1 MGVYFKN
8 QPLTLMGE
16 VTPRTVIYKHES
28 HKLHQAFMVKQDS
41 TTPNKVEKIVKGQPV
56 ALNPNGTISKYTGQ
70 AREIYLG
77 IAVTDSINPAYAAQ
91 RNFPME
97 VTVAVEAF
105 AICNYI
111 SSANFNCGYVKPTGT
126 IKQDRFVEVAASTTE
141 TKFIAINISSAANEL
156 VQVLVR

>member
-28 HKLHQAFMVKQDS
+28 HKLHQAFMAKYDS
-41 TTPNKVEKIVKGQPV
+41 NNKSEVIVKGQPV
-56 ALNPNGTISKYTGQ
+56 ALNQNGTISPYKGT
-70 AREIYLG
+70 ASEVYLG
-77 IAVTDSINPAYAAQ
+77 IAVTDSVNPAYAAQ
-91 RNFPME
+91 RNFHVE

-111 SSANFNCGYVKPTGT
+111 SSANFNCGYVKPTGNV
-126 IKQDRFVEVAASTTE
+126 KQDRFVEVATSTTE
-141 TKFIAINISSAANEL
+141 TKFIAINPASAANEL

>member
-28 HKLHQAFMVKQDS
+28 HKLHQAFMAKYDS
-41 TTPNKVEKIVKGQPV
+41 NNNKPEVIVKGQPV
-56 ALNPNGTISKYTGQ
+56 ALNPNGTISPYKGT
-70 AREIYLG
+70 ASEVYLG
-77 IAVTDSINPAYAAQ
+77 IAVTDSVNPAYAAQ
-91 RNFPME
+91 RNFPVE

-111 SSANFNCGYVKPTGT
+111 SSANFNCGYVKPTGNV
-126 IKQDRFVEVAASTTE
+126 KQDRFVEVATSTTE
-141 TKFIAINISSAANEL
+141 TKFIAINPASAANEL

>member
-28 HKLHQAFMVKQDS
+28 HKLHQAFMAKVDNS
-41 TTPNKVEKIVKGQPV
+41 THKPEVIVKGQPV
-56 ALNPNGTISKYTGQ
+56 ALNTDGSISPYKGQ
-70 AREIYLG
+70 ASEIYLG
-77 IAVTDSINPAYAAQ
+77 IAVTDSVNPAYAAQ
-91 RNFPME
+91 RNFPAE

-111 SSANFNCGYVKPTGT
+111 SSATFQCGYVKPTGT
-126 IKQDRFVEVAASTTE
+126 VKQDRFVEVATSTTE
-141 TKFIAINISSAANEL
+141 TKFIAINPADAANEL